1 MQNSPFLKQNK
12 KRQINGGP
20 YARNSTL
27 LCRRDFFFFSR
38 RKFGEFC
45 LNFGRMVSSSSF
57 SVKKKKKKKKRDCC

>member
-27 LCRRDFFFFSR
+27 LCRRDFFFFPKEVWRILSQFR
-38 RKFGEFC
+38 PNGEF
-45 LNFGRMVSSSSF
+45 LELQR
-57 SVKKKKKKKKRDCC
+57 